1 LQLRDEPPDALA
13 LTSLTLV
20 IWTVDNFFLP
30 GSRGIWV
37 AFLSRLPFTA
47 SQQI

>member
-13 LTSLTLV
+13 ITSLTLV

-30 GSRGIWV
+30 GSRGIRV